1 MPGLQRLKHNIDLIK
16 THEPAK
22 LLFPDRSLSL
32 REFEGTTN
40 MVIYRSEFVHNS
52 FPHVMSLKE
61 EYFPLGVRSI
71 PVYAVRGVIHEDV
84 R

>member
-1 MPGLQRLKHNIDLIK
+1 MPGLQRLKHIINSIK
-16 THEPAK
+16 THESAK

-40 MVIYRSEFVHNS
+40 MMIYRSEFVHNS
-52 FPHVMSLKE
+52 FPPVMSLKE

-71 PVYAVRGVIHEDV
+71 SVYTVRGVIHEGV